1 MNYLDQLLTLH
12 ENQREPMAR
21 RYLLSAMGARPIGI
35 ATPDLVE
42 RLWKEITA
50 PETSVRHEARRQLGR
65 VLPRQLRRDY
75 GLLAANGSVWTGYAA
90 ANLAV
95 DGSAKW
101 QPAWEARDAGA
112 IAQAFGIL
120 LPAAER
126 AIALMTG
133 GTHRVRQ
140 LASVALGCLPLN
152 PVVDRLVEGAH
163 LEVPFQHAA
172 ALAELS
178 VGPAREA
185 LTSAVR
191 TTGLKRPDLITLLS
205 RVPLAQALPLL
216 QALENK
222 TDAYGRASI
231 AMGLEQVSPG
241 LGRDLLT
248 RLVAKREAWTS
259 AHAFNAVQL
268 GPLPGDLE
276 LVQMAC
282 AGQVHEFLQVVAVR
296 SAGYVPGAPA
306 AAFLKDKVRTGSERI
321 RAVAVES
328 LVRHRA
334 SPAELAPLA
343 SALLEGK
350 SLRAKVIGLLAL
362 APTDP
367 ERVAGGI
374 EELMLATA
382 PVERLEGAY
391 MLGYMVGAEAG
402 GILQE
407 IAREDPDPDVR
418 QQAIESLARQ
428 PDGVALERFGLLL
441 DAEDPVLA
449 KLASR
454 AILELSP
461 TAYQA
466 LKGDLEPLIRNTRSS
481 VNRALMLRALGAVAA
496 RVRDGVPEILREH
509 LASPDDTVARGAL
522 EGLKFFP
529 GAASDGCIDRFL
541 THADPRLRASA
552 AVSAFWAQ
560 RPGAG
565 ETMVGLLSSP
575 DEAGVVPGLSAL
587 LECAAV
593 MPGLV
598 AQGRLQLTGAAKSG
612 STVATVE
619 VDPAAAVVEGEPD
632 QWVRTA
638 APKRLRHARDRI
650 RDRYGKKPA
659 VANDSKEILRTARH
673 QFAELQSQLMNPVSE
688 GQPIAKWLAIAALP
702 LLIAL
707 GFWWR
712 GRAPAQPPD
721 TRPKRDY
728 VVEHAQGAVEK
739 VVGDAAPAAVARGDK
754 LTPGTWLRTGPG
766 GSTSAKHKQA
776 AIIWL
781 DANSRVKLGPPA
793 QGAAATRDIWVS
805 EPSGDV
811 SIDLRGAHEA
821 LAWVPPFVVTAHDAL
836 FRVVKRA
843 NGPELVVESGSV
855 SLEGPGAP
863 GKPLTTGAKQRVEP

>member
-1 MNYLDQLLTLH
+1 
-12 ENQREPMAR
+12 MAR
-21 RYLLSAMGARPIGI
+21 RYLISAMGARPIGI

-42 RLWKEITA
+42 RLWKEIAA
-50 PETSVRHEARRQLGR
+50 PEPSVRHEARRQLGR

-75 GLLAANGSVWTGYAA
+75 GLLAANGSVWTGFAA
-90 ANLAV
+90 ANLAL
-95 DGSAKW
+95 DGSARW
-101 QPAWEARDAGA
+101 QPAWEERDAGA
-112 IAQAFGIL
+112 IAEGFGLL

-133 GTHRVRQ
+133 GSHVIRQ
-140 LASVALGCLPLN
+140 LASIALGCLPLN

-163 LEVPFQHAA
+163 QEVPFQHAA

-178 VGPAREA
+178 IGPAREA

-191 TTGLKRPDLITLLS
+191 NHGLRRPDLISLLS
-205 RVPLAQALPLL
+205 RVPLAQAMPLL
-216 QALENK
+216 TGLADK
-222 TDAYGRASI
+222 TDAYGRSAV

-241 LGRDLLT
+241 LGRDLLA
-248 RLVAKREAWTS
+248 RLVARRESWTS

-276 LVQMAC
+276 IVQVAC

-306 AAFLKDKVRTGSERI
+306 AAFLKDKIRTGSERI

-334 SPAELAPLA
+334 SPTELAPLA
-343 SALLEGK
+343 SELLAGK
-350 SLRAKVIGLLAL
+350 SLRARVIGLLAL

-367 ERVAGGI
+367 DRVAAGI
-374 EELMLATA
+374 EELMLASA

-407 IAREDPDPDVR
+407 IARDDPDPDVR
-418 QQAIESLARQ
+418 QQAVESLARQ
-428 PDGVALERFGLLL
+428 PDSVALERFGALL
-441 DAEDPVLA
+441 DAEESSIA
-449 KLASR
+449 RLASR

-466 LKGDLEPLIRNTRSS
+466 LKGDLEPLIRNTRSPL
-481 VNRALMLRALGAVAA
+481 NRALMLRALGAIAA
-496 RVRDGVPEILREH
+496 RVRDGVPDILREH
-509 LASPDDTVARGAL
+509 LESKEDTVLRGAL

-529 GAASDGCIDRFL
+529 GAGADGSLDRFL
-541 THADPRLRASA
+541 AHSDPRIRACA

-560 RPGAG
+560 RPNAG
-565 ETMVGLLSSP
+565 QTLVSLLSAS
-575 DEAGVVPGLSAL
+575 EESAIRPGLTAL

-598 AQGRLQLTGAAKSG
+598 AQGRLALPGAGKSG
-612 STVATVE
+612 STVATIE
-619 VDPAAAVVEGEPD
+619 VDPSAAVVEGEPD

-638 APKRLRHARDRI
+638 APKRLQEARGRLK
-650 RDRYGKKPA
+650 DRYNRKSAGQRDLASPA
-659 VANDSKEILRTARH
+659 MMRTARH
-673 QFAELQSQLMNPVSE
+673 QFADLQSQLMEKVP
-688 GQPIAKWLAIAALP
+688 GDARPWAKWALAVVPLVLVIAWLARRP
-702 LLIAL
+702 P
-707 GFWWR
+707 
-712 GRAPAQPPD
+712 APPAD
-721 TRPKRDY
+721 ARPRRDY
-728 VVEHAQGAVEK
+728 TVEHVQGPVEK
-739 VVGDAAPAAVARGDK
+739 IDGEAAPVAVARGEK
-754 LTPGTWLRTGPG
+754 VGAGVWLRTGPG

-776 AIIWL
+776 AIVWL

-793 QGAAATRDIWVS
+793 QGPAAARDIWIS

-811 SIDLRGAHEA
+811 SVDLRGAREA
-821 LAWVPPFVVTAHDAL
+821 LAWVPPFVVAGHDAL

-843 NGPELVVESGSV
+843 SGPELVVESGTV
-855 SLEGPGAP
+855 TLEGPGAP
-863 GKPLTTGAKQRVEP
+863 ARPLAVGAKQRVEP